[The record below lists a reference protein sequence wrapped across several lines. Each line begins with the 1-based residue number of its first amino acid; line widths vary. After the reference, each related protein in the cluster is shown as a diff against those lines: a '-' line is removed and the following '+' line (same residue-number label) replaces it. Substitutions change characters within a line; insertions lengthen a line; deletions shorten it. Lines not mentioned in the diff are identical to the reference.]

1 MDVGEVKLN
10 TGKIEV
16 LGDIREDGTE
26 ICLLFVDCDYG
37 DSTADMID
45 LPGLWGG
52 KVTVTDMVV
61 RAIAELDREE
71 VERLIPMLEAAV
83 KPVAE
88 R

>member
-1 MDVGEVKLN
+1 MDVGEVNLK

-26 ICLLFVDCDYG
+26 IALLYVDCDYG
-37 DSTADMID
+37 DNEAGMLD
-45 LPGLWGG
+45 LPGLWKG
-52 KVTVTDMVV
+52 KVRVTDMVV

-71 VERLIPMLEAAV
+71 VERLIPMLQAAV
-83 KPVAE
+83 VPVGE